1 MDEYEGLIM
10 WFDIFYI
17 SSEYGKV
24 SQYILGPSFIAI
36 ISDYYFVF
44 IIGGIGILIVNTNFC
59 HLQFSAIL

>member
-36 ISDYYFVF
+36 IRDYYFVF
-44 IIGGIGILIVNTNFC
+44 IIGGIGILIVN
-59 HLQFSAIL
+59 